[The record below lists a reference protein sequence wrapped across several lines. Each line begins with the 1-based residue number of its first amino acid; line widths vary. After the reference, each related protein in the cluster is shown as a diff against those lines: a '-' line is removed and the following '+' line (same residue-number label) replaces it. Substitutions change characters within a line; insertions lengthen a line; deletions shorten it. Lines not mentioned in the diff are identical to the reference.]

1 MTGSNQAIRTDK
13 ATGIVLG
20 AAVGDALGWPQE
32 DRSQIVG
39 GAVARDVEPRPVFRE
54 WQRNA
59 GTQFGRYLETVG
71 AGEYSDDTQLL
82 LAVARSSL
90 HGSDWFDWLT
100 RVELPQWPLYQR
112 GGGGAVLRASRAWA
126 DGHPPWV
133 PAPSKDA
140 QKLGSYFN
148 AGANGVAMRIA
159 PHAIV
164 TANQGADDLLH
175 RVVLDGLAT
184 HGHPRAL
191 IGGCIHALAVRHAL
205 LQEATL
211 EYGELLEAIWNE
223 RAWRDPNLL
232 LDSVDP
238 DWFNSFHL
246 SEGSRDTPS
255 ELWTRTVGEV
265 ELLINVAQSGLSK
278 GAMAN
283 DQRTLA
289 EIGCF
294 DKKQSGSGTVT
305 AIAAIYVTARTAT
318 RPVGGLLRTGF
329 LRNADTDT
337 LCSMTGSLLGAL
349 HGSQWLGEL
358 GATVQDRDHLIG
370 VAVDLADM
378 ANRGSI
384 REPRRTSAP
393 VATTSKELRSWS
405 KRLFDD
411 GFVDVIPD
419 GRPFEVIEIRE
430 LRTKTRNFV
439 ARAIGVTFDGQTLML
454 DRVGKKRPDALAG
467 KPSTT
472 VATPVEESRRPTDAA
487 PENGIK
493 EPTSTQAVGTGD
505 TGPRPIVTTEASV
518 VVTVEISVPDLAAA
532 TGFFEVLLGVPC
544 RRANDKVHI
553 DRVLVLGQAKPGH
566 EQAHHRGTI
575 ITIAVGN
582 LREIADRVERTSN
595 VECAWSADRQSLWL
609 KDPSDNRIRLVQTQ
623 TPSGAAVFSDS
634 KSEATQRAREMA
646 SDVGVGEVTVHEVAS
661 KDGRDVQRA
670 LPFEGADN
678 A

>member
-1 MTGSNQAIRTDK
+1 MTRSNQAIRTDK
-13 ATGIVLG
+13 AAGIVLG

-90 HGSDWFDWLT
+90 RRANWFDWLT
-100 RVELPQWPLYQR
+100 QVELPQWPLYQR

-140 QKLGSYFN
+140 RKLGSYFN

-159 PHAIV
+159 PHSIV

-211 EYGELLEAIWNE
+211 EYGELLDAIWHE
-223 RAWRDPNLL
+223 PAWRDPNLL
-232 LDSVDP
+232 LDSIDP
-238 DWFNSFHL
+238 DWVNNFHL
-246 SEGSRDTPS
+246 SERSRDTPA

-265 ELLINVAQSGLSK
+265 ELLINIARSGLSK

-283 DQRTLA
+283 DQRTLD
-289 EIGCF
+289 EFGCF

-358 GATVQDRDHLIG
+358 GATVQDREHLIG

-378 ANRGSI
+378 ANGGTV

-411 GFVDVIPD
+411 GAVDVLPD
-419 GRPFEVIEIRE
+419 GRPFDVIEIRE
-430 LRTKTRNFV
+430 LRTKTSNFV
-439 ARAIGVTFDGQTLML
+439 ARAIGVTIDGQTLML
-454 DRVGKKRPDALAG
+454 DRVVTNRPDTLVG
-467 KPSTT
+467 KPSTAVT
-472 VATPVEESRRPTDAA
+472 KPVEESQRPTVAA
-487 PENGIK
+487 PDNGTK
-493 EPTSTQAVGTGD
+493 EPTSKQTTGTAD

-518 VVTVEISVPDLAAA
+518 VTVEISVPDLVAAA
-532 TGFFEVLLGVPC
+532 RFFQELLGLPC

-553 DRVLVLGQAKPGH
+553 DQVLVLGQAKPGH

-582 LREIADRVERTSN
+582 LREIADKVERTSN
-595 VECAWSADRQSLWL
+595 VECAWSTDRQSLWL
-609 KDPSDNRIRLVQTQ
+609 KDPGDNRIRLVQTQ
-623 TPSGAAVFSDS
+623 TPSRVAVPFDS
-634 KSEATQRAREMA
+634 KSEATQGAREMTR
-646 SDVGVGEVTVHEVAS
+646 DVGLGEVTVHGTAS